1 MNKRIKKKQIK
12 MENKR
17 LCKRYPF
24 LIPRHIW
31 TDDIIWDVPKSDWRY
46 TQPYSWTE
54 LDCMPSGWRKAF
66 GLQMCEEIREE
77 LIKFNYLDKYRIT
90 QIKEKYGEL
99 RWYDF
104 GAPKDSKVWDI
115 IEKYSEIS
123 THTCICCGC
132 PAEIIDNR
140 GWLEPICDSCLKRQQ
155 IEHEQYIAKL
165 TRSKK

>member
-31 TDDIIWDVPKSDWRY
+31 TDDIIWDVPKCDWRY
-46 TQPYSWTE
+46 IQPYSWTE

-66 GLQMCEEIREE
+66 GLQMCEEIREALVE
-77 LIKFNYLDKYRIT
+77 ANYLDKYRIT
-90 QIKEKYGEL
+90 QIKSKYGTL

-104 GAPKDSKVWDI
+104 GAPEKVHAIVD
-115 IEKYSEIS
+115 KYEDLSA
-123 THTCICCGC
+123 HTCELCGR
-132 PAEIIDNR
+132 PAESHDIR
-140 GWLEPICDSCLKRQQ
+140 GWIWTICPNCEKQMEEERKRRY
-155 IEHEQYIAKL
+155 EKWK
-165 TRSKK
+165 RSYK